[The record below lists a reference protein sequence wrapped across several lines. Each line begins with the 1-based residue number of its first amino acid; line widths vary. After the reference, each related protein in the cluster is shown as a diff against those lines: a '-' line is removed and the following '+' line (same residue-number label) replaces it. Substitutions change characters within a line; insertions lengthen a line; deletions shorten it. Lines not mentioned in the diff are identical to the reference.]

1 MIVFENPKALLGHL
15 AMLTFSLLVSV
26 SFTLGS
32 IVANDI
38 DPVVITSVRFVIAA
52 MFILVIFVVSRNT
65 SLSDL
70 KNPQRFL
77 ILGGM
82 ISIYF
87 VTMFE
92 GLKTAEPIS
101 MSVVFTFTP
110 LMAGVFDFLISKRR
124 LSVWAWLSVILG
136 GLGALYIIFDGNLN
150 RFLRLQIGYGEG
162 LFFIGC
168 ACHALYAASI
178 PKLNRGEAPL
188 SQTFGTLVGATLI
201 LNVIGFNRM
210 VATDWYSLNSIVFLT
225 FLYLAIFATSA
236 TFFLIQFAAIRLSS
250 LKVMAYT
257 YAVPFWVTLL
267 QAILEKAAITMDLLV
282 GGTAIFLSLSLLL
295 VNKEF

>member
-1 MIVFENPKALLGHL
+1 MTVFENPKVVLGHL

-32 IVANDI
+32 MVANDI
-38 DPVVITSVRFVIAA
+38 DPVVITSVRFVIASV
-52 MFILVIFVVSRNT
+52 FILIIFICSNNT

-70 KNPQRFL
+70 KYPQRFL

-82 ISIYF
+82 ISVYF

-110 LMAGVFDFLISKRR
+110 LMAGIFDFLLSKRR
-124 LSVWAWLSVILG
+124 LSIWAWLSVILG
-136 GLGALYIIFDGNLN
+136 GLGALYIIFDGDLN
-150 RFLRLQIGYGEG
+150 RFMRLQIGYGEG

-188 SQTFGTLVGATLI
+188 SQTFGTLIGATLI
-201 LNVIGFNRM
+201 LNAIGFNRM
-210 VATDWYSLNSIVFLT
+210 ITTDWYSLNSMVLLAF
-225 FLYLAIFATSA
+225 FYLAIFATSA
-236 TFFLIQFAAIRLSS
+236 TFFLIQFATTRLSS

-257 YAVPFWVTLL
+257 YVVPFWVTLL
-267 QAILEKAAITMDLLV
+267 QAILDKAEITMDLLV
-282 GGTAIFLSLSLLL
+282 GGTAIFLSLAFLLF
-295 VNKEF
+295 NKEF